1 MAKSIDR
8 INGSIVSIDSIN
20 QSLKL
25 VDEVNRSKI
34 LIGIA
39 ANERHIDQIVGP
51 ILFRFFCGVIAK

>member
-1 MAKSIDR
+1 MDQWQKW
-8 INGSIVSIDSIN
+8 IDSIN

-39 ANERHIDQIVGP
+39 ANEQNTDQIVGP
-51 ILFRFFCGVIAK
+51 ISSRFFFCAIGNMD